1 MTNESKATQCND
13 IIRYC
18 KIHGSITTRQAMR
31 ELEIMRLA
39 SRIHD
44 LKKAG
49 YEIEDNWL
57 HINGKKYKQ
66 YRIVGRKVA

>member
-1 MTNESKATQCND
+1 
-13 IIRYC
+13 
-18 KIHGSITTRQAMR
+18 MR

-57 HINGKKYKQ
+57 HNNGKKYKQ